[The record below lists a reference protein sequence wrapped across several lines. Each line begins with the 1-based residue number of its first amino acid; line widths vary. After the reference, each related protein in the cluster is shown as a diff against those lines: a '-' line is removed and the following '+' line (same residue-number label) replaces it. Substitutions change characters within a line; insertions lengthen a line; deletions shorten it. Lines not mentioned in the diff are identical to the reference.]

1 MRGSMIVL
9 GGLAMV
15 GATFALTPQAVR
27 SDVAERTNLPET
39 VYLEAE
45 RQLGYFIN
53 WALSDGERPK
63 RDGDTREN
71 DDQGDGLQA

>member
-1 MRGSMIVL
+1 MRGSMFVL

-27 SDVAERTNLPET
+27 SDVAERTNLPEN

-63 RDGDTREN
+63 RDQDTREN
-71 DDQGDGLQA
+71 DDQEDGLQA

>member
-27 SDVAERTNLPET
+27 SDVADRNNMPEN
-39 VYLEAE
+39 V
-45 RQLGYFIN
+45 
-53 WALSDGERPK
+53 
-63 RDGDTREN
+63 
-71 DDQGDGLQA
+71 

>member
-1 MRGSMIVL
+1 MRGSMFVL
-9 GGLAMV
+9 AGVALV
-15 GATFALTPQAVR
+15 GSAFALTPQAVR
-27 SDVAERTNLPET
+27 SDMVERTTLPEN

-63 RDGDTREN
+63 RDENSQDNDERDDTFE
-71 DDQGDGLQA
+71 A